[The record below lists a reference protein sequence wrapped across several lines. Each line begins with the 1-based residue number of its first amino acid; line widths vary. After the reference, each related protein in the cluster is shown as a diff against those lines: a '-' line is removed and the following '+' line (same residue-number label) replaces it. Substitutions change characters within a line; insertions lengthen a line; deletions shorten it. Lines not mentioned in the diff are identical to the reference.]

1 MNAVSPAASFIA
13 AFTAGRRGGFIGGQ
27 WVEPARERIAVINPS
42 TAAGLGEI
50 EAGDG
55 ALVDRAVRNARGAF
69 DSAAWRTL
77 APAARGAMLEKLAQ
91 LIEQNG
97 ATISELEALD
107 VGLPIGGAAAAAPFA
122 GAAAVRWAAGWAH
135 RINGDVLPVGPS
147 WAGSPRLAYT
157 LKQPIGVVAAIVPWN
172 FPFVMA
178 AAKVAMAVAAGC
190 TVVLKPSELAPYSS
204 LLLADLVKQAGFPDG
219 VLNVV
224 TGGGAT
230 GAALVAHEGIAR
242 VTFTGS
248 TATGQAIV
256 RAAAND
262 LKRVSLE
269 LGGKSP
275 VVVMPDADMAR
286 TVPGVALAAFFLS
299 GQNCMCGSRLL
310 VHAKIADQLTE
321 AVAAFARNMKLGLAL
336 EAATAL
342 GPLISAAHTERVLAH
357 IEAAKRSG
365 ARLVAGGART
375 GDAGF
380 FVQPTIFAGVDSAMP
395 LAQEE
400 IFGPVLAVETFD
412 TDDLDAIAA
421 QANATPYGLGASVWT
436 RDIGKGQQ
444 LAARIDAGTVTI
456 NAHGGIDFS
465 VPFGGWK
472 KSGWGTEFG
481 REGIEEFLAVKAVG
495 VEF

>member
-1 MNAVSPAASFIA
+1 MNAVSPASSFIA
-13 AFTAGRRGGFIGGQ
+13 EFTNARRGAFIGGA
-27 WVEPARERIAVINPS
+27 WVAPAGEKIAVVNPS
-42 TAAGLGEI
+42 TAASLGEI
-50 EAGDG
+50 ESGDA
-55 ALVDRAVRNARGAF
+55 ALVDRAVKNARATF
-69 DSAAWRTL
+69 DSAAWRNL
-77 APAARGAMLEKLAQ
+77 APSARGAMLEKLAQ
-91 LIEQNG
+91 AIEQK
-97 ATISELEALD
+97 AALISELEALD

-147 WAGSPRLAYT
+147 WAGSQRLAYT

-204 LLLADLVKQAGFPDG
+204 LLLAELMKEAGFPDG
-219 VLNVV
+219 VLNIV

-230 GAALVAHEGIAR
+230 GAALVNHESIAR

-248 TATGQAIV
+248 TATGQEIV
-256 RAAAND
+256 RAAAKD

-275 VVVMPDADMAR
+275 VIVMPDADMAR
-286 TVPGVALAAFFLS
+286 TVPGVAMAAFFLS

-310 VHAKIADQLTE
+310 VHARIADQLTE
-321 AVAAFARNMKLGLAL
+321 AVAGFAKAMKLGPAQD
-336 EAATAL
+336 ASTAL
-342 GPLISAAHTERVLAH
+342 GPLISAAHTERVLRH
-357 IEAAKRSG
+357 IEVAKQSG
-365 ARLVAGGART
+365 AALVTGGART
-375 GDAGF
+375 AEKGF
-380 FVQPTIFAGVDSAMP
+380 FVEPTIFAKVKTSMP
-395 LAQEE
+395 IAREE
-400 IFGPVLAVETFD
+400 VFGPVLAIETFD
-412 TDDLDAIAA
+412 SEDIEAIAA
-421 QANATPYGLGASVWT
+421 EANATPYGLGASIWT
-436 RDIGKGQQ
+436 RDIGKAQQ
-444 LAARIDAGTVTI
+444 LAARIDAGTVTV

-472 KSGWGTEFG
+472 KSGWGYEFG
-481 REGIEEFLAVKAVG
+481 REGIEEFLAIKAVG